1 VPQAPRAVMAV
12 RVGGGDAIAVSPKG
26 RHKGET
32 AMTMTKS
39 DGWRLRLCGSWILGL
54 ALLTAW
60 AGNASAKWYMVVG
73 TLPNNVEVV
82 DTDTDKVVKTIPL
95 EGPGPVLQIA
105 TNSATPR
112 YAYATTNLDQAIA
125 VVDLEAGKQVA
136 TYKLSSDTE
145 TVRISAT
152 NLNPKGDR
160 LYISELPLKV
170 TLGRYQHEEERFAVY
185 DTASNKLVKT
195 IPAPPQT
202 LSFAFSPDGTRLYAF
217 CIGQDI
223 LILNRDDGRMIGT
236 IPLAHRNITGIRA
249 TYGLP
254 ETNYLEQNY
263 LLTFAVIVED
273 SITDS
278 DTLALGI
285 LDLKEKNPSLQIVE
299 LEPFSEDRY
308 AVFGIG
314 TSPETHKA
322 FFVWNDLW
330 KVDYRTRKNE
340 ATVSL
345 ANSQAVPLIHPNGKK
360 IYCGGQWHALAV
372 YDAETLKHLTDVELN
387 HSMAGIG
394 MRFVNNPNNL

>member
-1 VPQAPRAVMAV
+1 M
-12 RVGGGDAIAVSPKG
+12 
-26 RHKGET
+26 
-32 AMTMTKS
+32 
-39 DGWRLRLCGSWILGL
+39 LGL
-54 ALLTAW
+54 ALAMWTGSAW
-60 AGNASAKWYMVVG
+60 AKWYMVVG

-82 DTDTDKVVKTIPL
+82 DTTTDKLVKTIPL
-95 EGPGPVLQIA
+95 QGPGPVLQIA

-112 YAYATTNLDQAIA
+112 YAYATTNLDQAVA
-125 VVDLEAGKQVA
+125 VVDLEQGKQVG

-145 TVRISAT
+145 LVRVAAT

-160 LYISELPLKV
+160 LYIYELPLKQS
-170 TLGRYQHEEERFAVY
+170 LGRYEHEEARFRVI
-185 DTASNKLVKT
+185 DTTTNKTVKT
-195 IPAPPQT
+195 FPAPPQT
-202 LSFAFSPDGTRLYAF
+202 MSFAFSPDGSRLYTF

-223 LILNRDDGRMIGT
+223 LVLDPDNGRLLGT

-254 ETNYLEQNY
+254 ILANYEEQNY
-263 LLTFAVIVED
+263 LLSFAIIVED

-285 LDLKEKNPSLQIVE
+285 LDLKEKNPNLQIVE
-299 LEPFSEDRY
+299 LEPFTEDRY

-314 TSPETHKA
+314 TSLETHKA

-345 ANSQAVPLIHPNGKK
+345 SNSQAVPLIHPNGKK
-360 IYCGGQWHALAV
+360 VYCGGQWHALSV
-372 YDAETLKHLTDVELN
+372 YSTDTLKHLKDVELN

-394 MRFVNNPNNL
+394 MRFVNNPHNL